1 MASLC
6 SPLHDFF
13 QRVTFRGAA
22 PPAQAPNKE
31 EPFAVVLQYARTFAH
46 MGRRRWQR
54 RRSSHP
60 VRRPHKRGSAA
71 RRDARQ
77 RQHASDGRPPPR
89 PQRHGKRTKPRG
101 LPKRVRQP
109 ARLSCPFAPGADL
122 DAISLSDAPD
132 RTEVG
137 PARGRS
143 FPKNKLASVGHE
155 REQLFQRWWA
165 SHVLHLARKSP
176 CFAMR
181 SAFVIATPSN
191 GGRPLPLLLLTSIS
205 RSTIFVTYPRPQFP
219 VRESKTS
226 RPTLELADWT
236 SDVPPRVLRV
246 VRLRGS
252 SRLAKRGGQG
262 RGHDQSPKASAQCCA
277 AQRA

>member
-1 MASLC
+1 
-6 SPLHDFF
+6 
-13 QRVTFRGAA
+13 
-22 PPAQAPNKE
+22 
-31 EPFAVVLQYARTFAH
+31 

-219 VRESKTS
+219 SEKAKHPG
-226 RPTLELADWT
+226 RPLNSPT
-236 SDVPPRVLRV
+236 
-246 VRLRGS
+246 
-252 SRLAKRGGQG
+252 
-262 RGHDQSPKASAQCCA
+262 GHRMYPLGCCA
-277 AQRA
+277 SSNSGEAPDWPREEGRVGDMISHRRPQRSAVQPRERDAIAARRSLL

>member
-1 MASLC
+1 M
-6 SPLHDFF
+6 
-13 QRVTFRGAA
+13 
-22 PPAQAPNKE
+22 
-31 EPFAVVLQYARTFAH
+31 
-46 MGRRRWQR
+46 
-54 RRSSHP
+54 
-60 VRRPHKRGSAA
+60 
-71 RRDARQ
+71 
-77 RQHASDGRPPPR
+77 
-89 PQRHGKRTKPRG
+89 
-101 LPKRVRQP
+101 RQP

-246 VRLRGS
+246 VRLREAPDWP
-252 SRLAKRGGQG
+252 REEG
-262 RGHDQSPKASAQCCA
+262 RVGDMISHRRPQRSAVQPRERDAIA
-277 AQRA
+277 ARRSLL